1 MQGHIWGGR
10 DGYRGIFG
18 EEGMD
23 TGAYLGRQGWIQGH
37 ITDFEFE
44 NHKSVKK
51 CIPHTRASLGKYT
64 FYGIPKLKF

>member
-23 TGAYLGRQGWIQGH
+23 TGAYLGRQGWIQEH

-51 CIPHTRASLGKYT
+51 CITHTRASLGKYL